1 MEGYS
6 RKRRQ
11 IERERQAN
19 RWIKEIKIEKY
30 KKRNQIIQAG
40 KETKKRIERE
50 KEKKEPPQRERD
62 V

>member
-19 RWIKEIKIEKY
+19 RWIKEIKVEIY
-30 KKRNQIIQAG
+30 KK
-40 KETKKRIERE
+40 KKSNNTS
-50 KEKKEPPQRERD
+50 RERD
-62 V
+62 KKKDR

>member
-40 KETKKRIERE
+40 RETKKKDR
-50 KEKKEPPQRERD
+50 
-62 V
+62 